1 MELNKCKPVIISAG
15 IGGWYAKGVERLEK
29 SLNYHG
35 WAGDVITWKDID
47 PPASR
52 AHYEYPYYF
61 KIAAFEW
68 ALYRQYT
75 HILWVDASFWA
86 IQNPMPL
93 FDFINNNGFYLF
105 RSGYSMA
112 QSINDAAL
120 EKLGLSRDELVDSP
134 EYASGC
140 VGLNFNNPNARH
152 LYTHWKSY
160 MDDGLSRGSRNH
172 DNQSL
177 DQRFLFHRQDQSA
190 LALAMYKL
198 NLSINEPD
206 YVAYYGS
213 GHNPQKCLFFI
224 SGL

>member
-15 IGGWYAKGVERLEK
+15 VGGWYAKGVERLEK

-35 WAGDVITWKDID
+35 WAGDVMTWKDID

-52 AHYEYPYYF
+52 PHNEYPYYF

-75 HILWVDASFWA
+75 HILWVDASFWS
-86 IQNPMPL
+86 IQNPMPI
-93 FDFINNNGFYLF
+93 FDLVNIDGLYMF

-172 DNQSL
+172 DNQSQ
-177 DQRFLFHRQDQSA
+177 DPRFLFHRQDQSC
-190 LALAMYKL
+190 LSLAMYKCK
-198 NLSINEPD
+198 LSIDQPD

-213 GHNPQKCLFFI
+213 GYNKEKCLFFI
-224 SGL
+224 NGI